1 MKIARLVSLTVFLS
15 GAAAGQSADTGTA
28 HKAAATAL
36 LNSNNTGAA
45 HLACPA
51 DIALNPVTNQ
61 AVVTS
66 NPPGGG
72 PPRVAGA
79 PGAGRAGG
87 RGAGGRPATPPRENW
102 YAEGGQ
108 VFDNLYMLT
117 TKANSAWAVKTS
129 DGIILIDT
137 LFGYAAQD
145 EIVDGMK
152 KLGLDPAD
160 IKYIVLSHA
169 HGDHDGAVKF
179 LQDTYHPHV
188 ILAPKD
194 WELAAREANPYTHDM
209 DASDGQ
215 KLTLGDTTITLY
227 FTPGHTGGT
236 LSFLVPVKDHG
247 VPHVAFEWGGTALS
261 GNTSKEMLQSYISNA
276 GRMQDITGGNGA
288 DVIIG
293 NHTEYNDALARL
305 EQTKARKPGE
315 PNPWVVGKTEVRNYL
330 TVVQECAKS
339 WLAVDDGRP

>member
-1 MKIARLVSLTVFLS
+1 
-15 GAAAGQSADTGTA
+15 
-28 HKAAATAL
+28 
-36 LNSNNTGAA
+36 
-45 HLACPA
+45 
-51 DIALNPVTNQ
+51 
-61 AVVTS
+61 
-66 NPPGGG
+66 
-72 PPRVAGA
+72 
-79 PGAGRAGG
+79 
-87 RGAGGRPATPPRENW
+87 
-102 YAEGGQ
+102 
-108 VFDNLYMLT
+108 
-117 TKANSAWAVKTS
+117 VKTS
-129 DGIILIDT
+129 AGIILIDT

-160 IKYIVLSHA
+160 IKYIVISHA

-194 WELAAREANPYTHDM
+194 WELAARQATPYSHDM
-209 DASDGQ
+209 DATDGQ
-215 KLTLGDTTITLY
+215 KLTLGDTTITIY
-227 FTPGHTGGT
+227 ITPGHTGGT

-247 VPHVAFEWGGTALS
+247 VLHLAMEWGGTALS

-276 GRMQDITGGNGA
+276 GRLLDIADGAGA

-305 EQTKARKPGE
+305 EQTKARKPGD
-315 PNPWVVGKTEVRNYL
+315 PNPWVVGKPEVRKYL

-339 WLAVDDGRP
+339 WLAIGEGRP

>member
-1 MKIARLVSLTVFLS
+1 MNTARVVPALLILS
-15 GAAAGQSADTGTA
+15 AALFAQIPDTGTA

-36 LNSNNTGAA
+36 LNANNIGAA
-45 HLACPA
+45 HLACPDFA
-51 DIALNPVTNQ
+51 A
-61 AVVTS
+61 
-66 NPPGGG
+66 PPGS
-72 PPRVAGA
+72 A
-79 PGAGRAGG
+79 PAGRGPGRGVGG
-87 RGAGGRPATPPRENW
+87 RGPTATPARETW

-129 DGIILIDT
+129 AGIILIDT

-160 IKYIVLSHA
+160 IKYVIVSHA

-179 LQDTYHPHV
+179 LQDTYKPHV
-188 ILAPKD
+188 ILSPKD
-194 WELAAREANPYTHDM
+194 WELAARERNPYTHDL
-209 DASDGQ
+209 DATDGQ
-215 KLTLGDTTITLY
+215 KLTLGDTTVTIY
-227 FTPGHTGGT
+227 ITPGHTAGT
-236 LSFLVPVKDHG
+236 LSFLIPVKDHG
-247 VPHVAFEWGGTALS
+247 VPHVAMEWGGTAL
-261 GNTSKEMLQSYISNA
+261 GANTSKEMLQSYISNA
-276 GRMQDITGGNGA
+276 SRFKDIAEGAGA

-305 EQTKARKPGE
+305 DRAKARKPGE
-315 PNPWVVGKTEVRNYL
+315 PNPWVVGKAEVGKYL

-339 WLAVDDGRP
+339 WLAIDEGHPFN